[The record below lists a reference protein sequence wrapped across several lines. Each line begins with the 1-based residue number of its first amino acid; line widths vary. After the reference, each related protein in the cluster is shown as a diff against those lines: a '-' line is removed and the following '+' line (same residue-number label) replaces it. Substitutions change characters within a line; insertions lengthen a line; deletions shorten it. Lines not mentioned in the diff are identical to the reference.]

1 MLRTKDT
8 VEVELDVDWN
18 DMKSWIVKRLG
29 DMFHIYPDYFFTEHD
44 IHSLLCD
51 IANEE
56 LKLYRVAPTETSD
69 GHQVSLVHHEYPTP
83 FRCDMEG
90 YKFEKKEEPQYK
102 RGHYDLV
109 ILNPEFVKKNSLDI
123 VCAKGFEKFED
134 AMRNVNTAP
143 LTWVCEVVFFPRVKK
158 LPNNAIKIIKQ
169 DARKVKETLEHK
181 PSRNIRFSKMG
192 SVLVFTSHTH
202 EESTDLERQ
211 VKELQEKLKL
221 EVTLST
227 S

>member
-1 MLRTKDT
+1 MLRTEDA
-8 VEVELDVDWN
+8 VEVELDVGWS
-18 DMKSWIVKRLG
+18 DMKSWIVARLG
-29 DMFHIYPDYFFTEHD
+29 EMFHTYPDYFFTEHD

-56 LKLYRVAPTETSD
+56 LQLHGVTPIETSD

-90 YKFEKKEEPQYK
+90 YNFEKKDNPPYK

-109 ILNPEFVKKNSLDI
+109 ILNPEFVRKNELDV
-123 VCAKGFEKFED
+123 VCAKDFQIFEA
-134 AMRNVNTAP
+134 AMERVNTSP
-143 LTWVCEVVFFPRVKK
+143 LIWVCEVVFFPRVKK
-158 LPNNAIKIIKQ
+158 LPNHAIMIIEQ
-169 DARKVKETLEHK
+169 DALKVKETLGHK
-181 PSRNIRFSKMG
+181 PSRNDRFSEMG
-192 SVLVFTSHTH
+192 SVLVFTSHTD
-202 EESTDLERQ
+202 EESADLERQ
-211 VKELQEKLKL
+211 IKELRQKLKL